1 MRQGTHISAQLLNST
16 IRKVMGGQRLTSP
29 GGKLWKASNTP
40 TSLFAT
46 LACPPMISDRGLGR
60 GRGIGTKLVLE
71 GTEFG
76 DADIDEGR

>member
-1 MRQGTHISAQLLNST
+1 MRQGAYISAQRLDSI
-16 IRKVMGGQRLTSP
+16 IRKVVRGQRLTSP

-60 GRGIGTKLVLE
+60 GRGTGTKLILE
-71 GTEFG
+71 GAESG